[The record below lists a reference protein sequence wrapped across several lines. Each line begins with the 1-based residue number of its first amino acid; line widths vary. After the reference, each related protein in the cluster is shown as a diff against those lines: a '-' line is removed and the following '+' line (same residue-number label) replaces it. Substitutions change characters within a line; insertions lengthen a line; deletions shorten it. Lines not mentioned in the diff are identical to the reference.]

1 MPHISIRN
9 ATDLLITFSDAV
21 VLAFRKFT
29 GRISAR
35 GVAES
40 TVEEVRKQFN
50 IETRREGRNVDFI
63 KLDYPQS
70 RNLVTSKDSTFCF
83 HIIYMVTKNADQCE
97 GRGPMVPHAFFFDMY
112 EALNYMYDL
121 PGVQGRRANWA
132 EERFGDYQI
141 EIQIVHDTAMSAHTM
156 NEVAHE
162 LERAQ
167 AKLKTAME
175 TYQTKCDVLAK
186 HEFTTSYLQKPKLE
200 DYIGDTRRDF
210 IPEN

>member
-1 MPHISIRN
+1 MSYISTRT

-29 GRISAR
+29 GRINILEAKA
-35 GVAES
+35 V
-40 TVEEVRKQFN
+40 VEDVRKQFK

-63 KLDYPQS
+63 TLDYPQS
-70 RNLVTSKDSTFCF
+70 RSLVASKDSTFCF

-112 EALNYMYDL
+112 EALDYMYDL

-132 EERFGDYQI
+132 EERFGDYRI
-141 EIQIVHDTAMSAHTM
+141 EIQIVHDTAMSAHTV

-175 TYQTKCDVLAK
+175 TYQTKYDVLAK
-186 HEFTTSYLQKPKLE
+186 HQFDTSDLPKPKLE
-200 DYIGDTRRDF
+200 DFIGETKRNF
-210 IPEN
+210 ICR